1 MLTNKITFTQKMGRK
16 VKSIELN
23 IYQRAELE
31 EGYKTGRSIFSKR
44 CHMILLKSE
53 SKSSKEV
60 ASLLMTNE
68 VSVNQWLARYK
79 EQGIEGLK
87 TKSGQGRKPIL
98 NKQTDEQKVKAIV
111 KKERQRLKLAKTEL
125 ESDLNKQF
133 SLKTLKRFLKK
144 LTADGNASD

>member
-1 MLTNKITFTQKMGRK
+1 MGRK

-53 SKSSKEV
+53 SKSSREV

-79 EQGIEGLK
+79 KQGIEGLK
-87 TKSGQGRKPIL
+87 TKPGQGRKPIL
-98 NKQTDEQKVKAIV
+98 NKETDEQKIKATV
-111 KKERQRLKLAKTEL
+111 KKERQRLKLAKAEL
-125 ESDLNKQF
+125 ESDLDKQF